1 MRALWL
7 AAAGAFVAMSATGE
21 QASAQAVSRCSQFGS
36 SITCR
41 TTADPMAQMQ
51 QQQQQNMQ
59 QLDNMMAQQ
68 QARRAAAAAQ
78 HYAWQDVP
86 PTKCTKLEKFASES
100 DAYCAARE
108 VAANRKAVGDLV
120 AQGKCQDALAA
131 ALGTGDFDFARD
143 VRAFCEGK

>member
-1 MRALWL
+1 M
-7 AAAGAFVAMSATGE
+7 AAG
-21 QASAQAVSRCSQFGS
+21 QASAQAVSRCSQYGS
-36 SITCR
+36 SVTYR
-41 TTADPMAQMQ
+41 TTPDPIVQMQ

-59 QLDNMMAQQ
+59 QLDTMMAQQ

-108 VAANRKAVGDLV
+108 VAANRKAVEDLI
-120 AQGKCQDALAA
+120 AQGKCQEALAG
-131 ALGTGDFDFARD
+131 ALGTGDLDFARD
-143 VRAFCEGK
+143 VRRFCEGH